1 MTPQD
6 YFRLC
11 ELAGMISG
19 EAFFSKKPRRDVLAK
34 VADEIMDILQRN
46 TDSVIAEIKEGEHD

>member
-1 MTPQD
+1 MTPKD

-46 TDSVIAEIKEGEHD
+46 TDGVIAEVKEGE